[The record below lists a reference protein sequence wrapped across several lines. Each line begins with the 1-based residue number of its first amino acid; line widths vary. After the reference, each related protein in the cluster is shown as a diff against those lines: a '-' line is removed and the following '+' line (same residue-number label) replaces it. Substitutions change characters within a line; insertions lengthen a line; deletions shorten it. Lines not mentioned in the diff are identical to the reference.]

1 MLHPLVPENIP
12 LPRSGYTAIASARR
26 TAGLFGATRVRRFAF
41 AVAASSALFAL
52 LAWAGSATAAEDILL
67 GEAANFTILGGSTVT
82 NTGAT
87 IVTGNLGLSPGSS
100 VTGFPPGTVT
110 GGSIHIND
118 ALATQAHADAATA
131 LTQLANET
139 STSNLSGQDLGTLGS
154 PLVPGV
160 FHFNTS
166 AQLTGTL
173 ILDTGGDPNAAFHFQ
188 IGTTLTTATGA
199 AIVFMNGSSSNVFWE
214 VGSSATIGTGT
225 SFNGTIIADQS
236 ITFTSGAGINGRGL
250 AVNGAVTLDTNLV
263 NGAPAAVAAGR
274 FWNGQSNNTWSGV
287 NWSPDATGATSSTL
301 APLADVVFSISGAPQ
316 NQSTV
321 LDFNASISSLTVNDP
336 AAVTIA
342 GLGLLSILGGGQ
354 DSGITINAG
363 AGLTTIN
370 SNIVLGGVS
379 PLASVNN
386 AAGLLINGTID
397 GTAGLTKSGAGQL
410 TLTGANIY
418 TGQTTV
424 LAGTLEVDGSIA
436 GNALV
441 SGGVLRGVGNIEGNV
456 TNKSVV
462 SPGRASGPGTLS
474 IGLPIA
480 AASGSYVQNAA
491 GTLTIRLASTTVY
504 DRLAIGGGA
513 ALNGALTVSYLGGFN
528 AVPGDVFTIITT
540 GTGVSGK
547 FLSFND
553 PHATGTLLTL
563 RVIYQPN
570 DVLLAFVQG
579 SFTTAVPHDHC
590 HPNEVAV
597 ARALDRLAVQHP
609 NHPLIVDLDT
619 LLLPQVGA
627 ALDLLSP
634 EDLTTSFTAG
644 LAVSQIQVG
653 NIEHRL
659 EEVRQGAT
667 GFSDS
672 GYAVSD
678 RRRSSSSV
686 RDDDGKNVIS
696 TGTSDRKE
704 LVAPT
709 TTESDNRWGFFIA
722 GTGEL
727 ADIDSTC
734 GARGS
739 SFTTGGVTLGADYRI
754 SRQFVFG
761 AAIGYANTF
770 SDLSRDGRLDIDSG
784 KGSLYATFY
793 NEGFYLNGIAG
804 GGFGSIDTRRTTV
817 GGGARGQTD
826 AVDFNGLLGTG
837 YDCHIGAFTVGP
849 IASVQYG
856 TVGIDQFSEAGA
868 LGALR
873 IDSQDQDSL
882 KSTAGLKASYAKRI
896 GGVILTPEV
905 KAQWQHEFLTSTS
918 SLDAKFFN
926 SDTSFTVHGPHI
938 GHDAL
943 LVDVG
948 ASAQLTP
955 SVTLFAFYAGELG
968 RENYSAHSINGGLR
982 LSF

>member
-1 MLHPLVPENIP
+1 M
-12 LPRSGYTAIASARR
+12 
-26 TAGLFGATRVRRFAF
+26 
-41 AVAASSALFAL
+41 
-52 LAWAGSATAAEDILL
+52 
-67 GEAANFTILGGSTVT
+67 
-82 NTGAT
+82 
-87 IVTGNLGLSPGSS
+87 TGNLGLSPGSS
-100 VTGFPPGTVT
+100 VTGFPPGSVT

-131 LTQLANET
+131 FTQLANET

-188 IGTTLTTATGA
+188 IGTTLTTATDA
-199 AIVFMNGSSSNVFWE
+199 AVIFMNGTSSNVFWE
-214 VGSSATIGTGT
+214 IGSSATIGTGT

-236 ITFTSGAGINGRGL
+236 ITFTTGAGINGRAL

-263 NGAPAAVAAGR
+263 NGAPAAVATGR
-274 FWNGQSNNTWSGV
+274 FWNGQSDNTWSGV

-316 NQSTV
+316 NQSTM
-321 LDFNASISSLTVNDP
+321 LDFNANISSLTVNDP

-342 GLGLLSILGGGQ
+342 GPGLLSILGGGQ

-363 AGLTTIN
+363 AGLTTID

-379 PLASVNN
+379 PVVSVNN
-386 AAGLLINGTID
+386 AAGLLINGIID

-424 LAGTLEVDGSIA
+424 SAGTLEVDGSIA

-441 SGGVLRGVGNIEGNV
+441 SSGVLRGVGNIEGNV
-456 TNKSVV
+456 TNNSVV
-462 SPGRASGPGTLS
+462 SPGLASGPGTLS
-474 IGLPIA
+474 IGLPNMNPA
-480 AASGSYVQNAA
+480 GSYLQNGA
-491 GTLTIRLASTTVY
+491 GTLTIRLASTTLY
-504 DRLAIGGGA
+504 DRLAIAGGA

-528 AVPGDVFTIITT
+528 AVPGDVFTIMTT

-547 FLSFND
+547 FASFND

-579 SFTTAVPHDHC
+579 SFTTAVPDDHC

-597 ARALDRLAVQHP
+597 ARALDRLALQHP

-619 LLLPQVGA
+619 LLLPEVGV

-634 EDLTTSFTAG
+634 EDLTTIFTAG

-678 RRRSSSSV
+678 GRRSSSV
-686 RDDDGKNVIS
+686 RVDDGKNVIS
-696 TGTSDRKE
+696 RSTSDSKD
-704 LVAPT
+704 LVPPT
-709 TTESDNRWGFFIA
+709 TTESDHRWGFFIS

-727 ADIDSTC
+727 VDIDNTC

-754 SRQFVFG
+754 SQQFVLG
-761 AAIGYANTF
+761 AAIGYANTS

-784 KGSLYATFY
+784 KASLYATFY
-793 NEGFYLNGIAG
+793 NEGFYVNGIAG
-804 GGFGSIDTRRTTV
+804 GGFGSIDTRRTTL
-817 GGGARGQTD
+817 GGSARGQTD
-826 AVDFNGLLGTG
+826 AVDFNGVVGTG
-837 YDCHIGAFTVGP
+837 YDCRIGAFTVGP
-849 IASVQYG
+849 IASLQYG
-856 TVGIDQFSEAGA
+856 AVGIDQFSEAGGA

-873 IDSQDQDSL
+873 IDSQGQDSL
-882 KSTAGLKASYAKRI
+882 KSAAGLRASYAKRI

-905 KAQWQHEFLTSTS
+905 KAQWQHEFLTSAS
-918 SLDAKFFN
+918 SLDARFFN
-926 SDTSFTVHGPHI
+926 SDTSFTVDGPQI

-948 ASAQLTP
+948 VSAQLTP
-955 SVTLFAFYAGELG
+955 TVTLFAFYAGELG
-968 RENYSAHSINGGLR
+968 RENYSAHSFNGGLR
-982 LSF
+982 VSF